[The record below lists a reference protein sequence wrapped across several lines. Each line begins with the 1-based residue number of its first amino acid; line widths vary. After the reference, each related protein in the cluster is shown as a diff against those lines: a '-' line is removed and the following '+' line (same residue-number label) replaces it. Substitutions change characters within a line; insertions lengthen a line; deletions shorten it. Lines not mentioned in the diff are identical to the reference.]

1 MLKSSKNYS
10 KLSLKFIYRFRKIQ
24 IKEQQKI
31 SNLLNEAND
40 SKWNIV
46 NHNSK
51 SNYDATNEITNNTEI
66 LKSSLCEYNDTYI
79 LVKGDISVVRF
90 KNWASFIKCITKIDE
105 TAIDD
110 AEDLYLVI
118 PMYNLIEYSSNYSE
132 TTGNLWFYSEDEAT
146 NTNPDIVNDDNFK
159 SFKYRAKLLGNTA
172 TQDNN
177 AANGNAKNAIIPVP
191 LKYLCNFWRSLEIRL
206 TNCKVELKFVWTKH
220 CALSACSCHVT
231 HAFEI

>member
-10 KLSLKFIYRFRKIQ
+10 KLSLKFIYSFRKIQ

-66 LKSSLCEYNDTYI
+66 LKSSLCEYNDAYI

-90 KNWASFIKCITKIDE
+90 KN
-105 TAIDD
+105 
-110 AEDLYLVI
+110 
-118 PMYNLIEYSSNYSE
+118 
-132 TTGNLWFYSEDEAT
+132 
-146 NTNPDIVNDDNFK
+146 
-159 SFKYRAKLLGNTA
+159 
-172 TQDNN
+172 
-177 AANGNAKNAIIPVP
+177 
-191 LKYLCNFWRSLEIRL
+191 
-206 TNCKVELKFVWTKH
+206 
-220 CALSACSCHVT
+220 
-231 HAFEI
+231 

>member
-90 KNWASFIKCITKIDE
+90 KN
-105 TAIDD
+105 
-110 AEDLYLVI
+110 
-118 PMYNLIEYSSNYSE
+118 
-132 TTGNLWFYSEDEAT
+132 
-146 NTNPDIVNDDNFK
+146 
-159 SFKYRAKLLGNTA
+159 
-172 TQDNN
+172 
-177 AANGNAKNAIIPVP
+177 
-191 LKYLCNFWRSLEIRL
+191 
-206 TNCKVELKFVWTKH
+206 
-220 CALSACSCHVT
+220 
-231 HAFEI
+231 